1 VNALRNPADV
11 LYDELPVV
19 DSGSAGNTND
29 ANIADTQSEWDYL
42 AACGAMLQAEGPNEP
57 NNQPFYYEGNYC
69 SAGGSF
75 LPCAQYQQALY
86 KMVKSDPALK
96 GFAVLGMTEVG
107 AEPDDVGLQFLTIP
121 SGAGTIMPA
130 GTMFADYANVHN
142 YVQGSG
148 PAGTT
153 PIDNQP
159 RYVETIARSGPY
171 AGLWD
176 AFGEYWGTTWGKGF
190 AGGSEGQNDRPKI
203 TTETGWNIYAGG
215 SLTYDQ
221 AGRLE
226 TDVYLDAYQLAW
238 SETFIYKMFD
248 EPPYDSGNGLFSP
261 NGSEADAGNANAP
274 GLYIHN
280 LTTILSDN
288 NSSFTPTPINFN
300 VSNLPGTGYYQL
312 MQKSNGSYELVI
324 WGEAFGTETSTS
336 VGVSLPS
343 SYATIN
349 VYDITKGTAPIAM
362 FSNASSVTLTLSDHA
377 LIVEF

>member
-1 VNALRNPADV
+1 MSQIISRSTTKGIIVAK
-11 LYDELPVV
+11 
-19 DSGSAGNTND
+19 
-29 ANIADTQSEWDYL
+29 
-42 AACGAMLQAEGPNEP
+42 AARFC
-57 NNQPFYYEGNYC
+57 
-69 SAGGSF
+69 
-75 LPCAQYQQALY
+75 PCAQYQQALY
-86 KMVKSDPALK
+86 NMVKSDPALK
-96 GFAVLGMTEVG
+96 RFAVLGTTEVG

-121 SGAGTIMPA
+121 SGAGTTMPA
-130 GTMFADYANVHN
+130 SGTVFADYANVHN

-159 RYVETIARSGPY
+159 RYAETIARGGPY

-176 AFGEYWGTTWGKGF
+176 TYGEYWGTTWGKGF

-261 NGSEADAGNANAP
+261 SANEADAGNATAP

-288 NSSFTPTPINFN
+288 NSSFTPTLVDFN
-300 VSNLPGTGYYQL
+300 VSNLPNTGYYQL
-312 MQKSNGSYELVI
+312 MQKSNGTYELVI
-324 WGEAFGTETSTS
+324 WGEAFASESSTC
-336 VGVSLPS
+336 VGVSLS
-343 SYATIN
+343 RSYATIN
-349 VYDITKGTAPIAM
+349 VYDITKGTSPIAT
-362 FSNASSVTLTLSDHA
+362 FSNVSSVTLTLSDHA